1 MRHKKGNHMLEL
13 KNLGLL
19 LIINGVFCFPITTG
33 IFNFFKVVGC
43 EINSQ
48 KKGEMR
54 CIVFLSLFL
63 LSVWFYLVFSALF
76 RWQL

>member
-1 MRHKKGNHMLEL
+1 MLDI
-13 KNLGLL
+13 KNLCLL
-19 LIINGVFCFPITTG
+19 LVINGVFSFPFTTG
-33 IFNFFKVVGC
+33 IFQLFRLIGR
-43 EINSQ
+43 EINYQ

-54 CIVFLSLFL
+54 CVVFLSLMG